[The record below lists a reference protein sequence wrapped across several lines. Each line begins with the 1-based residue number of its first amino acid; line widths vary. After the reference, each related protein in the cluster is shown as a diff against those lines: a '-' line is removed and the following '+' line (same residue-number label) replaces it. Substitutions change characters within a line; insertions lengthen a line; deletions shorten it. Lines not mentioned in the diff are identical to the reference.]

1 MQIPTNH
8 QEELLEIVDLR
19 VRAEWLQGQSNLLL
33 GFVVASPQNLQ
44 SFANFAT
51 AIAAGNNPADKD
63 MRAVA
68 QRLLADGLAAHAS
81 SPPPPPAA
89 PSGGKPSGS
98 GSNVVQFPSKP

>member
-1 MQIPTNH
+1 MKNPTNL
-8 QEELLEIVDLR
+8 QEALLAIADLQ

-33 GFVVASPQNLQ
+33 GFVVASPPNLQ

-51 AIAAGNNPADKD
+51 TVAAGTKSSDKE

-68 QRLLADGLAAHAS
+68 QRILDDGLAAYAS
-81 SPPPPPAA
+81 NPAPTP

-98 GSNVVQFPSKP
+98 RSNVVQFPSKP